1 MSEKKRK
8 KLKHP
13 SDQYV
18 LAAKALSKQEAER
31 LMSRMRGKF
40 VRRWT
45 DRKLTRVE
53 ILALQLEFE
62 EEELKEWRK
71 NVAKLRERKK

>member
-1 MSEKKRK
+1 MPQEKRK
-8 KLKHP
+8 KLKP
-13 SDQYV
+13 TEEYIV
-18 LAAKALSKQEAER
+18 AAKALSKQEAER
-31 LMSRMRGKF
+31 LMSRMRGKY
-40 VRRWT
+40 VRRWE

-62 EEELKEWRK
+62 DAELKEWRK

>member
-1 MSEKKRK
+1 MSQEKRK

-13 SDQYV
+13 SEQYL

-31 LMSRMRGKF
+31 LMSRIRGKF
-40 VRRWT
+40 FRRWE
-45 DRKLTRVE
+45 DRKLTRLE

-62 EEELKEWRK
+62 DEELKEWRK